1 MPGSVP
7 GFHSVSEALRRTV
20 RAEPDVWYVPRRA
33 RRRKME
39 RLIGEN
45 ERLRG
50 HLLVPMRL
58 DTIAGR
64 LTGLWS
70 AKRSFGWWVPVAVP
84 DEDRQK
90 ALAAWWNSTPV
101 RLMLLNRRA
110 QKLTYPTWQL
120 AHLREIRIPKPDNPA
135 WGLLRSAFDQVCETE
150 LLPMRHADCDGRRVI
165 DEAAALACGLDPD
178 LLADWRSRLAA
189 EPTITNRRAGEA
201 AMLAP

>member
-1 MPGSVP
+1 
-7 GFHSVSEALRRTV
+7 
-20 RAEPDVWYVPRRA
+20 
-33 RRRKME
+33 ME

-50 HLLVPMRL
+50 HLLVPMRF
-58 DTIAGR
+58 DTVSGR

-70 AKRSFGWWVPVAVP
+70 AKPSFGWWVPVAVP
-84 DEDRQK
+84 DEDKQK

-135 WGLLRSAFDQVCETE
+135 WSSLRQAFDEVFDAE
-150 LLPMRHADCDGRRVI
+150 LLPMKQAEECGAREVI
-165 DEAAALACGLDPD
+165 DEAAAVALGVEPEV
-178 LLADWRSRLAA
+178 LADYRRRLAA
-189 EPTITNRRAGEA
+189 EPTITNRQAREA
-201 AMLAP
+201 AVGSLFTAAPQPDTDRRGH